1 MWALGTAKLFAVLF
15 CMVFANDRYHPEP
28 RGPRASFVPQS
39 EFARQYWE
47 NDAQEAIRKLKHS
60 GYGRSVGKARNVV
73 MFLGDGMSIPTVNAA
88 RALLGQR
95 NNKTGEEAQ
104 LSFEAFPTVGMS
116 KTYCVNAQVADSAC
130 SATAYLCGV
139 KANSGT
145 LGVTAAVPRRDCQA
159 SLTSSVQLDSIAA
172 WALADGR
179 DAGIVTTTR
188 VTHASPAGSYANTAN
203 RNWEN
208 NAQVIQDG
216 HDSELCRDIAYQLIH
231 SEPGKNFKVIL
242 GGGRR
247 EFLPLGILDEEGT
260 AGRRSDNRNLIQEW
274 QTDKANRN
282 VSFKYIWNKEQLN
295 SANSDL
301 PEYLLGLFEGSHLQY
316 NLEANKTTE
325 PTLTELTETAIKML
339 SRNEKGFFLFV
350 EGGRI
355 DHAHHDNMVEL
366 ALDETLE
373 FHSAVAKATE
383 MLSEE
388 DSLIVVTADHAHVMA
403 YNGYSTRGR
412 DILGPSN
419 NVDKDGRPFM
429 TLSYI
434 NGPGFRSHENGAR
447 ADVTEEPTF
456 RSVRWQSHVDVPLDS
471 ETHGGDDVAVYAR
484 GPNHQLFS
492 GVYEQSHLP
501 HRMAYISC
509 IGRGQHAC
517 NGATVLAPYVITVIV
532 SLVTIIRSVY

>member
-1 MWALGTAKLFAVLF
+1 M
-15 CMVFANDRYHPEP
+15 
-28 RGPRASFVPQS
+28 
-39 EFARQYWE
+39 
-47 NDAQEAIRKLKHS
+47 
-60 GYGRSVGKARNVV
+60 
-73 MFLGDGMSIPTVNAA
+73 
-88 RALLGQR
+88 
-95 NNKTGEEAQ
+95 
-104 LSFEAFPTVGMS
+104 
-116 KTYCVNAQVADSAC
+116 
-130 SATAYLCGV
+130 
-139 KANSGT
+139 
-145 LGVTAAVPRRDCQA
+145 
-159 SLTSSVQLDSIAA
+159 
-172 WALADGR
+172 
-179 DAGIVTTTR
+179 
-188 VTHASPAGSYANTAN
+188 
-203 RNWEN
+203 
-208 NAQVIQDG
+208 
-216 HDSELCRDIAYQLIH
+216 
-231 SEPGKNFKVIL
+231 
-242 GGGRR
+242 
-247 EFLPLGILDEEGT
+247 GILDEEGT

-274 QTDKANRN
+274 QIDKANRN

-456 RSVRWQSHVDVPLDS
+456 SMYTLNKYFKKNLKRKKMKNGISFKFPRFFSSKVGMFHHIES
-471 ETHGGDDVAVYAR
+471 
-484 GPNHQLFS
+484 LFKQRIKKKH
-492 GVYEQSHLP
+492 ENE
-501 HRMAYISC
+501 YI
-509 IGRGQHAC
+509 
-517 NGATVLAPYVITVIV
+517 N
-532 SLVTIIRSVY
+532 IRSK